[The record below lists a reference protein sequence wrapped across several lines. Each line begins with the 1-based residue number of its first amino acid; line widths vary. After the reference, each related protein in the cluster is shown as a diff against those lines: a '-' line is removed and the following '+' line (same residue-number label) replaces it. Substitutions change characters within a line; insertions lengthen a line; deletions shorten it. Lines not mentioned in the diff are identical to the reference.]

1 MKRVVS
7 SLSFVL
13 FAAATALRAQN
24 PMTAEVTAAYKGVS
38 ANILKAAEKMP
49 DADYGFK
56 PAPEFRTF
64 GQLIAHVAD
73 AQMALCG
80 GAKGE
85 MKRGDAAKKTSK
97 AESGCGAQSV
107 QRILRQRLQR
117 DDRRR
122 GCHHRGQQD
131 AARQ

>member
-56 PAPEFRTF
+56 PTPKPE
-64 GQLIAHVAD
+64 
-73 AQMALCG
+73 
-80 GAKGE
+80 
-85 MKRGDAAKKTSK
+85 
-97 AESGCGAQSV
+97 
-107 QRILRQRLQR
+107 ILVN
-117 DDRRR
+117 
-122 GCHHRGQQD
+122 
-131 AARQ
+131 

>member
-1 MKRVVS
+1 MKRIVS

-24 PMTAEVTAAYKGVS
+24 PMTAEVTAAYKEVS

-56 PAPEFRTF
+56 PAPESRTF

-73 AQMALCG
+73 AQMGLCG
-80 GAKGE
+80 AAKGE
-85 MKRGDAAKKTSK
+85 MKRGDAAISK
-97 AESGCGAQSV
+97 RPANSATTLTAG
-107 QRILRQRLQR
+107 
-117 DDRRR
+117 
-122 GCHHRGQQD
+122 
-131 AARQ
+131 